1 MASISKLS
9 SGCEKKF
16 VVQGVKTIISLNE
29 TDGKEINWIQA
40 VIHLERQPIES
51 TILKIKLNILAIQM
65 ARTISQIKF
74 KLWKKFVVQDAI
86 PILSQN
92 EIDRKEGRL

>member
-16 VVQGVKTIISLNE
+16 VVQ
-29 TDGKEINWIQA
+29 
-40 VIHLERQPIES
+40 
-51 TILKIKLNILAIQM
+51 
-65 ARTISQIKF
+65 
-74 KLWKKFVVQDAI
+74 DAI
-86 PILSQN
+86 PILSLN